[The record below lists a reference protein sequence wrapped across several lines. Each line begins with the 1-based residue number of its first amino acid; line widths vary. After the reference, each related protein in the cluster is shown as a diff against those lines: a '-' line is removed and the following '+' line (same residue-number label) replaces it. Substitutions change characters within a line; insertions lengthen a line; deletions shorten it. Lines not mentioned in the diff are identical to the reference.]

1 MAHPSAGAA
10 EAVHDVGLDL
20 SPTAATPQQQ
30 LQQQQQSHA
39 TTTAAA
45 VASDGPS
52 LAASS
57 SVGAAAAPVSTAVA
71 AAVTLQQEQ
80 QQPPPSLPP
89 PRAALPPVPIDVS
102 NNNGSAGA
110 AAPASS
116 TSPAG
121 DPQQLYSPSG
131 RKRKQRTS
139 GVWKYFEQFP
149 PVAPKGRNVRCTVLL
164 DVPADPALGLPQRTV
179 RCGATYTHVES
190 RPGNGGSGTSG
201 MLHHL
206 FKKHPLIHAEI
217 IRANS
222 SSKMRKA
229 EGAVVKQSAASSS
242 GSGGGSKE
250 PPQPHHPS
258 SLGSALAQLRACSL
272 AGGGGSALPS
282 PPMSAEDC
290 LPHDRRFVLMCALQT
305 LDPDSLCSNLGHR
318 LFVGGLAPGY
328 GAGRRLA
335 SLCNG
340 LAPSGSSYAAS
351 TAVTEGANGAGAG
364 AGGTANGILQD
375 LCAGVRREVTSA
387 LRAHSA
393 SCRQLGWCGPFVGLQ
408 VDSTGV
414 PGGEG
419 GSGGGGGEEVCTAS
433 VSFVSEDFGD
443 LVRLAIGARCF
454 RGRQTSH
461 AKEAW
466 IRELTADL
474 FTSICHKSEPK
485 DIYLAATVGGCSG
498 GGGSS
503 FGRPFQDMGVPVLVC
518 SSYRLHS
525 AVSCSLGCAAAE
537 GGSED
542 SCANAKMRDVVRRAV
557 SMVEVF
563 EHWRPEGGVFAA
575 ATAAAVGSGSGP
587 ATTLETVRVEVEELA
602 AALARVRGS
611 NTRRVAARC
620 AGVSAVRVWTD
631 SHALFE
637 RLLQLAGPLNAH
649 FRQTPTD
656 RSLQPSEWQA
666 IREAASI
673 LEPALEVLA
682 KVHARD
688 EGEMEGEMEGEEGRR
703 AAERVGTS
711 AAAAAGAAARDK
723 KKPRGV
729 FLAESIELHAN
740 LHCSFIYPLQ
750 DIRGDALATAA
761 KGEGVAAAPAM
772 VAAAAAAVPFCSKRV
787 AELTPE
793 AQALLEA
800 VAQGMEESGLG
811 RAREDTE
818 AVSML
823 LDPRFK
829 QCCASTCVDGGS
841 ALKLRALKAVSSQLR
856 KFRDPAS
863 EAGGG
868 QGGAGHGGGGA
879 AAARQEPGAAAAAG
893 GGGARPVSR
902 LDKMRQAQKME
913 AAAAGAA
920 AAAGGAGGPAPPPGE
935 NGAGGAGGGGGGGG
949 APGEVDNR
957 LSEDARAELEEYLL
971 EPASKRHEL
980 LSYWRLH
987 GTDTLD
993 SGTGEVVL
1001 AARWPHLALV
1011 ARLYAGID
1019 STSRQGERH
1028 FGGGS
1033 GGGAE
1038 LGAAV
1043 RSLQRG
1049 GMPPWRIEQ
1058 MLLVR
1063 LNRHLVPEVVDFV
1076 RGGC

>member
-1 MAHPSAGAA
+1 MDS
-10 EAVHDVGLDL
+10 
-20 SPTAATPQQQ
+20 
-30 LQQQQQSHA
+30 
-39 TTTAAA
+39 
-45 VASDGPS
+45 
-52 LAASS
+52 
-57 SVGAAAAPVSTAVA
+57 
-71 AAVTLQQEQ
+71 
-80 QQPPPSLPP
+80 
-89 PRAALPPVPIDVS
+89 S
-102 NNNGSAGA
+102 NNNGSPAA

-116 TSPAG
+116 TSPG
-121 DPQQLYSPSG
+121 DPQQLFSPSG

-149 PVAPKGRNVRCTVLL
+149 PVAPKGRNVRCTVLVE
-164 DVPADPALGLPQRTV
+164 VPGDPALGLPQRTV

-229 EGAVVKQSAASSS
+229 EGAVVKESTASSSGSGSGS

-250 PPQPHHPS
+250 PPQRHPPS

-272 AGGGGSALPS
+272 AGGGGGGGGSGGSALPS

-305 LDPDSLCSNLGHR
+305 LDPGSLCSNLGYR

-335 SLCNG
+335 RRRSG

-364 AGGTANGILQD
+364 GTANAILQD
-375 LCAGVRREVTSA
+375 LCEGVRREVASA
-387 LRAHSA
+387 LRAHSE
-393 SCRQLGWCGPFVGLQ
+393 SCRRFGWSGPFVGLQ

-419 GSGGGGGEEVCTAS
+419 GGGGGGEEVCTAS
-433 VSFVSEDFGD
+433 VSFVSEDFGG

-454 RGRQTSH
+454 RGRHTSH

-485 DIYLAATVGGCSG
+485 DMYLAATVGGCSG
-498 GGGSS
+498 DGGSS
-503 FGRPFQDMGVPVLVC
+503 FGRAFQDMGVPVLVC

-525 AVSCSLGCAAAE
+525 AVSCSLGRGAAG

-542 SCANAKMRDVVRRAV
+542 ECANAKMRDVVRRAV

-575 ATAAAVGSGSGP
+575 AAAAAAGSASGS

-602 AALARVRGS
+602 AALARARGS
-611 NTRRVAARC
+611 NTRRV
-620 AGVSAVRVWTD
+620 VD

-649 FRQTPTD
+649 FRQAPTN

-682 KVHARD
+682 KVHARE
-688 EGEMEGEMEGEEGRR
+688 EGELEGEMEGEEGRR
-703 AAERVGTS
+703 EAEGVGTS
-711 AAAAAGAAARDK
+711 AAAAACNGGDRGAAGAAARDK

-750 DIRGDALATAA
+750 DIRRDALATAA
-761 KGEGVAAAPAM
+761 MGEEVAPAPAM
-772 VAAAAAAVPFCSKRV
+772 VSAGAGAAPFFSKRV

-863 EAGGG
+863 EVGGG
-868 QGGAGHGGGGA
+868 QGGAGDGGGGA
-879 AAARQEPGAAAAAG
+879 AAARQELGAG
-893 GGGARPVSR
+893 
-902 LDKMRQAQKME
+902 
-913 AAAAGAA
+913 
-920 AAAGGAGGPAPPPGE
+920 AGGA
-935 NGAGGAGGGGGGGG
+935 GAGGGGGQ
-949 APGEVDNR
+949 R
-957 LSEDARAELEEYLL
+957 L
-971 EPASKRHEL
+971 
-980 LSYWRLH
+980 
-987 GTDTLD
+987 
-993 SGTGEVVL
+993 
-1001 AARWPHLALV
+1001 
-1011 ARLYAGID
+1011 AGW
-1019 STSRQGERH
+1019 TR
-1028 FGGGS
+1028 
-1033 GGGAE
+1033 
-1038 LGAAV
+1038 
-1043 RSLQRG
+1043 
-1049 GMPPWRIEQ
+1049 
-1058 MLLVR
+1058 
-1063 LNRHLVPEVVDFV
+1063 
-1076 RGGC
+1076 

>member
-1 MAHPSAGAA
+1 
-10 EAVHDVGLDL
+10 
-20 SPTAATPQQQ
+20 
-30 LQQQQQSHA
+30 
-39 TTTAAA
+39 
-45 VASDGPS
+45 
-52 LAASS
+52 
-57 SVGAAAAPVSTAVA
+57 
-71 AAVTLQQEQ
+71 
-80 QQPPPSLPP
+80 
-89 PRAALPPVPIDVS
+89 
-102 NNNGSAGA
+102 
-110 AAPASS
+110 
-116 TSPAG
+116 
-121 DPQQLYSPSG
+121 
-131 RKRKQRTS
+131 
-139 GVWKYFEQFP
+139 
-149 PVAPKGRNVRCTVLL
+149 
-164 DVPADPALGLPQRTV
+164 
-179 RCGATYTHVES
+179 
-190 RPGNGGSGTSG
+190 

-217 IRANS
+217 IRTNS

-229 EGAVVKQSAASSS
+229 EGAVVKESAASSS
-242 GSGGGSKE
+242 GSGSGGASKE
-250 PPQPHHPS
+250 PPKPHHPS

-272 AGGGGSALPS
+272 AGGGGGGSAFPS

-305 LDPDSLCSNLGHR
+305 LDPGSLCSDLGHR

-335 SLCNG
+335 RRRNG

-351 TAVTEGANGAGAG
+351 TAVTEGENGARA
-364 AGGTANGILQD
+364 AGTANAILQD
-375 LCAGVRREVTSA
+375 LCAGVRREVASA
-387 LRAHSA
+387 LRAHSE
-393 SCRQLGWCGPFVGLQ
+393 SCRRLGWSGPFVGLQ
-408 VDSTGV
+408 VDSTGL

-419 GSGGGGGEEVCTAS
+419 GGGGGGGGEEVCTAS
-433 VSFVSEDFGD
+433 VSFVSEDFGG

-461 AKEAW
+461 AKETW

-498 GGGSS
+498 GGGGGGGSS
-503 FGRPFQDMGVPVLVC
+503 FGRAFQDMGVPVLVC

-525 AVSCSLGCAAAE
+525 AVSCSLGCATA
-537 GGSED
+537 GGAGED
-542 SCANAKMRDVVRRAV
+542 KCANTKMRDVVRRAV

-575 ATAAAVGSGSGP
+575 AAAAAPGSGSGS
-587 ATTLETVRVEVEELA
+587 ATTLETARVEVEELA
-602 AALARVRGS
+602 AALARARGS
-611 NTRRVAARC
+611 NTRRVVVGC
-620 AGVSAVRVWTD
+620 AGVSAVWTD

-649 FRQTPTD
+649 FRQAPTD

-682 KVHARD
+682 KVHARE
-688 EGEMEGEMEGEEGRR
+688 EGEWEGEMEGEEGRR
-703 AAERVGTS
+703 AAEGVGTS
-711 AAAAAGAAARDK
+711 AAAAAACNGGDRGAAGAAARDK
-723 KKPRGV
+723 KKPRGI

-761 KGEGVAAAPAM
+761 TGEGVAAAPAM
-772 VAAAAAAVPFCSKRV
+772 VAAGAGAGAAPFCSKRV

-800 VAQGMEESGLG
+800 VAEGMEESGLG

-841 ALKLRALKAVSSQLR
+841 ALKLRALKAISSQLR

-868 QGGAGHGGGGA
+868 QGGAGDGGGGA
-879 AAARQEPGAAAAAG
+879 AAARQEPGAAAAAAA
-893 GGGARPVSR
+893 GGGAAVSR

-913 AAAAGAA
+913 AAAAGATG
-920 AAAGGAGGPAPPPGE
+920 AAGGLLAPPPGE
-935 NGAGGAGGGGGGGG
+935 NGTGGAGGGGDGGGF
-949 APGEVDNR
+949 PGEVDNR

-1019 STSRQGERH
+1019 STSREGERH

-1063 LNRHLVPEVVDFV
+1063 LNRHVVPEVVDFL